1 MNNSPNIKQVETVL
15 KYIKNELYSGRLQP
29 GERLPGRAAA
39 GRHVGRRPRPCACG
53 VSETRILRHRPDLPQ
68 SGTVVAQEKMQVLER
83 MITDALQIRQ
93 YDFASLV
100 YVRVLLEIEAIKLCA
115 RNRTAEDLENI
126 ERALEECEAKF
137 YTEERV
143 SKDFAYHQALARGA
157 HTIR

>member
-29 GERLPGRAAA
+29 GERLPAERRLADMLGVGRAHVRAA
-39 GRHVGRRPRPCACG
+39 FQKLEFYGIVQ
-53 VSETRILRHRPDLPQ
+53 TFPQ

-100 YVRVLLEIEAIKLCA
+100 YVRVLLEIEVDWCFCKPFSIITLLYLLFLFFTDYDHEMP
-115 RNRTAEDLENI
+115 RLIIYR
-126 ERALEECEAKF
+126 R
-137 YTEERV
+137 R
-143 SKDFAYHQALARGA
+143 S
-157 HTIR
+157 